1 MSICRKIKTYNKK
14 IFIHFPL
21 NKVIFNFMNSPIIN
35 YSNKFL
41 FYTFC
46 KSRKI
51 PVRHRS

>member
-41 FYTFC
+41 FYIFC
-46 KSRKI
+46 KSRRI